1 VGTAQRD
8 ATAKI
13 VSGASWGQALSRHPG
28 AVQILVAFFLILCWE
43 AVGRTSRF
51 AILPPLSGIMQGWWN
66 ILFTRRAA
74 GGTIGTLPE
83 NLLLSGQALVA
94 GGGLALPSGIL
105 LGTLMARY
113 RKVEYLFDFYINAF
127 MSAPTAAFIPIIVVL
142 FGLGFTARV
151 VVIFLYSFFVV
162 CVNTSTGIRH
172 VDRSLVEMAR
182 SFGAT
187 ERQLFWKIM
196 IPGAVPLIMAGIRL
210 GIGRAV
216 KGVINAEALFAIVGL
231 GGMVMLY
238 GNSFDMEKL
247 YAVIFTIVAL
257 AYVLMKSVH
266 LIEKRLTRWQE

>member
-1 VGTAQRD
+1 MTD
-8 ATAKI
+8 A
-13 VSGASWGQALSRHPG
+13 SLGQALSQHPG
-28 AVQILVAFFLILCWE
+28 AVQILVAVFLILCWE
-43 AVGRTSRF
+43 AVGRTGHF
-51 AILPPLSGIMQGWWN
+51 AILPPLSGIMQAWWN
-66 ILFTRRAA
+66 IVFTGRA
-74 GGTIGTLPE
+74 GVGTIGTLPE
-83 NLLLSGQALVA
+83 NLLLSGQALFA
-94 GGGLALPSGIL
+94 GGGLALLSGVL

-142 FGLGFTARV
+142 FGLGFTARA

-162 CVNTSTGIRH
+162 CVNTFTGVRH

-196 IPGAVPLIMAGIRL
+196 IPAALPLIMAGVRL

-231 GGMVMLY
+231 GGMVILY

-257 AYVLMKSVH
+257 AYVLMKCVH
-266 LIEKRLTRWQE
+266 LMERRLTRWQE